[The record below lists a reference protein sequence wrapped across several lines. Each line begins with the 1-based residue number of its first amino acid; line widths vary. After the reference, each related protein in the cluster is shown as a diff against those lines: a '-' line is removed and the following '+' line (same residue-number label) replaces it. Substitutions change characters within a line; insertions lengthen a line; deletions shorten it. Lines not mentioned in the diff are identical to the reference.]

1 MTDFLLT
8 ILFAGIVGFI
18 FLKLKVPGGMMVGA
32 IFGAAILNLGFGHA
46 YMPYEMKV
54 VAQMISGAFIAVG
67 IDRNDLKNIK
77 RLAKPLIILV
87 SCMLV
92 LNMISGFVIYNFSN
106 LDITTAFFC
115 AIPGGMSDIPI
126 IAGEMGAD
134 STQVALLQ
142 FVRMCVGISTF
153 PLFIQFVGRK
163 EGNLDKG
170 SMKKKKTPYSHE
182 GFIVTL
188 LIAVCGGLLGKMS
201 GMPAGTLLF
210 ALISVLIAKQFFPKC
225 MLPMWARRTAQVFAG
240 SYIATGITPDDIPKI
255 KELFVPAVLLVCGYL
270 VGCIVIGLL
279 LKKFGGLTLK
289 EGMLAATPAGAS
301 DMALISADIGISSP
315 DVAVLS
321 IGRML
326 SAIII
331 FPQVVLYVIGL
342 LT

>member
-18 FLKLKVPGGMMVGA
+18 FLKLKVPGGMMFGA
-32 IFGAAILNLGFGHA
+32 IFGAANLILGFGHA

-163 EGNLDKG
+163 EGNLDEKEKD
-170 SMKKKKTPYSHE
+170 SVFPRRLYRDTPHRCMRRFAWQNERYACGH
-182 GFIVTL
+182 
-188 LIAVCGGLLGKMS
+188 IAFRPYLCAYRK
-201 GMPAGTLLF
+201 
-210 ALISVLIAKQFFPKC
+210 
-225 MLPMWARRTAQVFAG
+225 
-240 SYIATGITPDDIPKI
+240 
-255 KELFVPAVLLVCGYL
+255 AVL
-270 VGCIVIGLL
+270 
-279 LKKFGGLTLK
+279 
-289 EGMLAATPAGAS
+289 P
-301 DMALISADIGISSP
+301 
-315 DVAVLS
+315 
-321 IGRML
+321 
-326 SAIII
+326 
-331 FPQVVLYVIGL
+331 
-342 LT
+342 